1 MIDAFEGN
9 RAETKTMI
17 LLVQRFVAAH
27 VIAGGDGGRRRW
39 HDE

>member
-17 LLVQRFVAAH
+17 PLVQRFVAAQ
-27 VIAGGDGGRRRW
+27 GSPG
-39 HDE
+39 